1 VAAPV
6 HVGQYKHLQS
16 ARERWRERLRVS
28 QKFGIP
34 MNVIVDAY
42 KVDLAGIERGGMPM
56 SDHDAF
62 VAVQGLTGQSTETG
76 AGKGWGP
83 LGMLERA
90 TEDLKTIVHTLP
102 QLPKFLVDEVNL
114 LSDSGPEG
122 FTRR

>member
-1 VAAPV
+1 MAAPV
-6 HVGQYKHLQS
+6 HVGQYKNLQS
-16 ARERWRERLRVS
+16 ARERWRERLRES

-76 AGKGWGP
+76 AGKGWVRWGCWS
-83 LGMLERA
+83 
-90 TEDLKTIVHTLP
+90 V
-102 QLPKFLVDEVNL
+102 Q
-114 LSDSGPEG
+114 
-122 FTRR
+122 RRT